1 MCGHND
7 TVKII
12 ILNIATIN
20 RDVKMLQLY
29 RISLV
34 FFIRYITCLCIV
46 NTMYHYI
53 STVQA
58 DLALSKSFTFLFS
71 TLKNTA
77 ACQPEIRI
85 GPCVGQVCGFLYLF
99 IRKLHARDFTHAMHD
114 VPETKTSPRN
124 KAVWTSSR
132 VVRRFYH
139 FYAYLRLDYKALGR
153 SVYAGYS

>member
-85 GPCVGQVCGFLYLF
+85 GHAWVKYVDSYICSFVSCTPVALLTRCMTCRKQRQVREIKQCG
-99 IRKLHARDFTHAMHD
+99 
-114 VPETKTSPRN
+114 PPR
-124 KAVWTSSR
+124 A
-132 VVRRFYH
+132 
-139 FYAYLRLDYKALGR
+139 
-153 SVYAGYS
+153 